1 MQRVRI
7 KYVKIYRD
15 SYGKTR
21 CYLRK
26 PGCKSVPLPDP
37 SSPDFL
43 EAYAAALSGT
53 APEKTTPTQ
62 GRTLDNLIIRWMEGR
77 HYTRLEK
84 STQQVYRRI
93 LDRLRTHPA
102 ASCLIDGMQPK
113 HVRMIVSSLGQNSPT
128 TGSRVLRLLHQ
139 VIQHAIAIGWMET
152 DPTAGVKPPRREAT
166 EGIHSWT
173 DGEIEQYENR
183 WPSGT
188 YQRLAFALLLYTGQ
202 RRSDVVRMGPA
213 DVRNGNLH
221 IKQKKTKVEL
231 IIPIHP
237 VLQREIDQ
245 WQGEAQTFL
254 LGARGKPLS
263 ENGFY
268 NVFKDWCREA
278 GLPERCS
285 PHGLRK
291 AVARRLAEAGCST
304 HEIAAIT
311 GHKTLAEVGRYTRA
325 ASQPTMAKSGVDKLR

>member
-1 MQRVRI
+1 MTAGNSPYSGEI
-7 KYVKIYRD
+7 A
-15 SYGKTR
+15 
-21 CYLRK
+21 
-26 PGCKSVPLPDP
+26 PLTAHCRPFEKRHTQ
-37 SSPDFL
+37 SP
-43 EAYAAALSGT
+43 AC
-53 APEKTTPTQ
+53 
-62 GRTLDNLIIRWMEGR
+62 
-77 HYTRLEK
+77 
-84 STQQVYRRI
+84 RRQTI
-93 LDRLRTHPA
+93 DRLV
-102 ASCLIDGMQPK
+102 K
-113 HVRMIVSSLGQNSPT
+113 SSR
-128 TGSRVLRLLHQ
+128 RVDAKGATVGPHWIEFGLS
-139 VIQHAIAIGWMET
+139 ISMAISVLKG
-152 DPTAGVKPPRREAT
+152 DPTAGVKPPRREKT

-188 YQRLAFALLLYTGQ
+188 YQRLAFTLLLYTGQ

-221 IKQKKTKVEL
+221 IKQKKTKAEL

-237 VLQREIDQ
+237 ALQREIDL
-245 WQGEAQTFL
+245 WRGEAQVYL
-254 LGARGKPLS
+254 LGTRGRPLS